1 MHGSRACGKLA
12 REFSHRKDSEAYV
25 KYTAEYRQILDSLLQ
40 RETAPL
46 SDIQRQHLELKQ
58 HYLFLEEAK
67 NALSDGQIAVS
78 TKLYDSIAEW
88 LDRQPDLGYRKVAF
102 EELHISLMIHANQL
116 DAAEKAA
123 RENVETT
130 RLYRGDKYKDYLS
143 CLEVLA
149 DVLKLEGKY
158 TEAISVYEQILI
170 HLQKDYPYE
179 QTWIDTIM
187 GKI

>member
-1 MHGSRACGKLA
+1 M
-12 REFSHRKDSEAYV
+12 
-25 KYTAEYRQILDSLLQ
+25 
-40 RETAPL
+40 
-46 SDIQRQHLELKQ
+46 
-58 HYLFLEEAK
+58 
-67 NALSDGQIAVS
+67 
-78 TKLYDSIAEW
+78 
-88 LDRQPDLGYRKVAF
+88 DRQPDLGYRKVAF
-102 EELHISLMIHANQL
+102 EELHISLLIHENQL

-130 RLYRGDKYKDYLS
+130 LLYRGDKYKDYLS

-158 TEAISVYEQILI
+158 TEALSVYEQILI